1 MDGGRDVKAMSSVGF
16 TSPAQFNFRFDFG
29 SLEYI
34 GWFAAYLGFDKRIVQ
49 RGTETLSLNQD
60 YFTKVQSVNAL
71 FLALVQKLV
80 AHPKNLSRKGHNDIH
95 TIYIS
100 IWYCLSAMYSE
111 KRKCEAALEVSC
123 MAIGRHNNA

>member
-1 MDGGRDVKAMSSVGF
+1 MDGGRDGRAMSSVGF
-16 TSPAQFNFRFDFG
+16 TSPAQFNFRFDFC

-60 YFTKVQSVNAL
+60 YFTKVQSVYAL
-71 FLALVQKLV
+71 FLALVHKLG
-80 AHPKNLSRKGHNDIH
+80 AHPKNLSAEKDIM
-95 TIYIS
+95 IYILFTYKLPS
-100 IWYCLSAMYSE
+100 TMYSE
-111 KRKCEAALEVSC
+111 KRICEAALEVSC